1 MLRDLRQVCERP
13 GSAEPD
19 DFRSAAKAVLKRQFL
34 LLERPGDRDPYRLIA
49 NHFDYF
55 ANLFDA
61 LGWTLHRD
69 DTFGLIGLLPG
80 DAEGFRHLRLVDS
93 LMLLC
98 LRLLYE
104 EGMER
109 FEAREGSV
117 YTQSQTLLGRY
128 ETLLGR
134 KLPPVSDYR
143 EVLRRLR
150 RYSLIEIGDETEDG
164 LPVLR
169 ILPTVRLV
177 TGDRVQARLAAFVE
191 DSGEAPDVLDGD
203 ALDGDA
209 PDPDETTEEGQDQGD
224 PTP

>member
-1 MLRDLRQVCERP
+1 VLRDLRQVCERP

-19 DFRSAAKAVLKRQFL
+19 DFRSAARAVLKRQFL
-34 LLERPGDRDPYRLIA
+34 LLERPGDRDPYRLIV

-69 DTFGLIGLLPG
+69 DTFGLVGLLPG
-80 DAEGFRHLRLVDS
+80 DAEGFRHLRLADS
-93 LMLLC
+93 LLLLC
-98 LRLLYE
+98 LRLIYE

-117 YTQSQTLLGRY
+117 YTPSEALLGRY

-134 KLPPVSDYR
+134 RLPPVSDYR
-143 EVLRRLR
+143 ESLRRLR
-150 RYSLIEIGDETEDG
+150 RYSLIEIGDEAADG

-177 TGDRVQARLAAFVE
+177 TGDQVQARIAAFLDV
-191 DSGEAPDVLDGD
+191 PDETPD
-203 ALDGDA
+203 ALDADA
-209 PDPDETTEEGQDQGD
+209 EEVAQAGPDQDE
-224 PTP
+224 PTQ

>member
-1 MLRDLRQVCERP
+1 MLRDLRQVCEHPRA
-13 GSAEPD
+13 AEPE
-19 DFRSAAKAVLKRQFL
+19 DFRSAARLVLKRQFL
-34 LLERPGDRDPYRLIA
+34 LLERPGDRDPYRLIV

-69 DTFGLIGLLPG
+69 DTLGLVGLLPG
-80 DAEGFRHLRLVDS
+80 DAEGFRHLRLADS

-117 YTQSQTLLGRY
+117 FTPSEALLGRY

-134 KLPPVSDYR
+134 KLPPISDYR
-143 EVLRRLR
+143 EILRRLR
-150 RYSLIEIGDETEDG
+150 RWSLIEIGDETADG

-177 TGDRVQARLAAFVE
+177 TGDQVQTRIAAFLEADGE
-191 DSGEAPDVLDGD
+191 DQGT
-203 ALDGDA
+203 
-209 PDPDETTEEGQDQGD
+209 PDPEADPAVGQAADQNESI
-224 PTP
+224 P

>member
-1 MLRDLRQVCERP
+1 VLRDLRQVCERP

-19 DFRSAAKAVLKRQFL
+19 DFRSAARAVLKRQFL
-34 LLERPGDRDPYRLIA
+34 LLERPGDRDPYRLIV

-93 LMLLC
+93 LLLLC

-117 YTQSQTLLGRY
+117 YTPSEALLGRY

-134 KLPPVSDYR
+134 KLPPLSDYR
-143 EVLRRLR
+143 ETLRRLR
-150 RYSLIEIGDETEDG
+150 RWSLIEIGDEAADG

-177 TGDRVQARLAAFVE
+177 TGDQVQARIAAFLDV
-191 DSGEAPDVLDGD
+191 PDETPD
-203 ALDGDA
+203 ALDADA
-209 PDPDETTEEGQDQGD
+209 EEAAEAGPDQDE
-224 PTP
+224 PTQ

>member
-1 MLRDLRQVCERP
+1 VLRDLRQVCERP
-13 GSAEPD
+13 GAAEPD
-19 DFRSAAKAVLKRQFL
+19 DFRSAARLVLKRQFL
-34 LLERPGDRDPYRLIA
+34 LLERPGDRDAYRLIV

-55 ANLFDA
+55 VSLFDA

-98 LRLLYE
+98 LRLIYE

-134 KLPPVSDYR
+134 KLPPITDYR
-143 EVLRRLR
+143 ETLRRLR

-164 LPVLR
+164 LPMLR

-177 TGDRVQARLAAFVE
+177 TGDQVQTRIAAFV
-191 DSGEAPDVLDGD
+191 DASGESPDED
-203 ALDGDA
+203 ATNADEAADE
-209 PDPDETTEEGQDQGD
+209 DPDQGGS
-224 PTP
+224 TP

>member
-1 MLRDLRQVCERP
+1 VLRDLRQVCERP

-19 DFRSAAKAVLKRQFL
+19 DFRSAARLVLKRQFL
-34 LLERPGDRDPYRLIA
+34 LLGRPGDRDAYRLIV

-55 ANLFDA
+55 VSLFDA

-69 DTFGLIGLLPG
+69 DTFGLVGLLPE
-80 DAEGFRHLRLVDS
+80 DAEGFRHLRLADS

-98 LRLLYE
+98 LRLIYE

-117 YTQSQTLLGRY
+117 YTPSEALLSRY

-143 EVLRRLR
+143 EILRRLR
-150 RYSLIEIGDETEDG
+150 RWSLVEIGDETADG

-177 TGDRVQARLAAFVE
+177 SGDQVQARIAAFL
-191 DSGEAPDVLDGD
+191 EANREGPD
-203 ALDGDA
+203 ALDPEADQAAEEAADQNA
-209 PDPDETTEEGQDQGD
+209 PIS
-224 PTP
+224 

>member
-13 GSAEPD
+13 GAAEPE
-19 DFRSAAKAVLKRQFL
+19 DFRSAARAVLRRQFL
-34 LLERPGDRDPYRLIA
+34 LLERPGDRDPYRLIV

-55 ANLFDA
+55 VSLFDA

-80 DAEGFRHLRLVDS
+80 DAEGFRYLRLADS

-98 LRLLYE
+98 LRLIYE

-117 YTQSQTLLGRY
+117 YTPSEALLSRY

-134 KLPPVSDYR
+134 KLPPLSDYR
-143 EVLRRLR
+143 EILRRLR
-150 RYSLIEIGDETEDG
+150 RYSLIEIGDEAADG

-177 TGDRVQARLAAFVE
+177 TGDQVQARVAAFLE
-191 DSGEAPDVLDGD
+191 ANGESTEAPDPGVDGVS
-203 ALDGDA
+203 
-209 PDPDETTEEGQDQGD
+209 EEGQDQGD
-224 PTP
+224 ETP

>member
-13 GSAEPD
+13 GAAEPE
-19 DFRSAAKAVLKRQFL
+19 DFRSAARLVLRRQFL
-34 LLERPGDRDPYRLIA
+34 LLERPGDRDPYRLIV

-55 ANLFDA
+55 VSLFDA

-80 DAEGFRHLRLVDS
+80 DAEGFRYLRLADS

-98 LRLLYE
+98 LRLIYE

-117 YTQSQTLLGRY
+117 YTPSEALLSRY

-134 KLPPVSDYR
+134 KLPPLSDYR
-143 EVLRRLR
+143 EILRRLR
-150 RYSLIEIGDETEDG
+150 RYSLIEIGDEAADG

-169 ILPTVRLV
+169 TLPTVRLV
-177 TGDRVQARLAAFVE
+177 TGDQVQARVAAFLE
-191 DSGEAPDVLDGD
+191 ANGESTEAPDPGVDGVS
-203 ALDGDA
+203 
-209 PDPDETTEEGQDQGD
+209 EEGQDQGD
-224 PTP
+224 ETP

>member
-13 GSAEPD
+13 GAAEPE
-19 DFRSAAKAVLKRQFL
+19 DFRSAARLVLRRQFL
-34 LLERPGDRDPYRLIA
+34 LLERPGDRDPYRLIV

-55 ANLFDA
+55 VSLFDA

-80 DAEGFRHLRLVDS
+80 DAEGFRYLRLADS

-98 LRLLYE
+98 LWLIYE

-117 YTQSQTLLGRY
+117 YTPSEALLSRY

-134 KLPPVSDYR
+134 KLPPLSDYR
-143 EVLRRLR
+143 EILRRLR
-150 RYSLIEIGDETEDG
+150 RYSLIEIGDEAADG

-177 TGDRVQARLAAFVE
+177 TGDQVQARVAAFLE
-191 DSGEAPDVLDGD
+191 ANGESTEAPDPGVDGVS
-203 ALDGDA
+203 
-209 PDPDETTEEGQDQGD
+209 EEGQDQGD
-224 PTP
+224 ETP